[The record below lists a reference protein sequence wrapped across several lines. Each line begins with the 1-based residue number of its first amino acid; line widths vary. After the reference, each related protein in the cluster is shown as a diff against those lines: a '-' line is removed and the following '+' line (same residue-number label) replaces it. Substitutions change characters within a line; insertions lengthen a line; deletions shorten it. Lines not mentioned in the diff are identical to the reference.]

1 VLRVD
6 ALSFHIFVLIKAF
19 DASSRRMVLDRGD
32 RIMSEDEI
40 YQVSE
45 ENDLLNDPLHA
56 RKELPGVSSRLQL
69 NSPLSSA
76 RTRIKSS
83 FMPNTSPGI

>member
-1 VLRVD
+1 
-6 ALSFHIFVLIKAF
+6 
-19 DASSRRMVLDRGD
+19 MVLDRGD

-56 RKELPGVSSRLQL
+56 KRRV
-69 NSPLSSA
+69 A
-76 RTRIKSS
+76 RW
-83 FMPNTSPGI
+83 F

>member
-1 VLRVD
+1 MLCVD

-19 DASSRRMVLDRGD
+19 DASSRRMVLDRED

-56 RKELPGVSSRLQL
+56 KKGLPGVSSRL
-69 NSPLSSA
+69 
-76 RTRIKSS
+76 
-83 FMPNTSPGI
+83 